1 MPQKIT
7 KLAQELWMGW
17 LVSMLT
23 YIDVIMLKLLFFHNV
38 LKLFKLIFK
47 NVFNLD
53 YYILNL

>member
-1 MPQKIT
+1 
-7 KLAQELWMGW
+7 MGW